1 MDYIYEN
8 LGDERFQEM
17 CHAIIN
23 SEFPNSQAFPVGQ
36 PDGGRDSIVYLSNN
50 KINKEYIIFQV
61 KYVKNPNKDEPH
73 KWLTQILEKEAV
85 KVEKLIPKGAKQF
98 YLMTNVRGTAHLD
111 VGSIDKVNKILEE
124 NISIPSTCWWRDDI
138 SRKLE
143 SKNDIKWSYSEILN
157 GQDILNNFVFKKINE
172 NRDRRESV
180 IRAYLKDQYDIDN
193 EVKFKQIEL
202 QNKLLDLFTDVP
214 IRIKKI
220 NNKNKVLRDTLISK
234 GLYQRYKDEIRHDY
248 DNGNHEEIGAANF
261 ILNSN
266 ISNGIQR
273 FLIEGGPG
281 QGKSTVSQYV
291 CQVHRIK
298 LLVKKS
304 ELNLIPKNILEAPVR
319 LPFKIDLRDIA
330 SWVEKKNPY
339 NNNISDEKFLEIWQN
354 NLESFL
360 IAHISYHSGI
370 NDFNTLDLISVLKL
384 SSVLFI
390 FDGFDEVA
398 NLKSR
403 EAIITF
409 INKGLSRLSEN
420 IGSIQV
426 VITSRP
432 AAFSSTIGFSVD
444 LYPHFELSDITP
456 TVINEYVEK
465 WIKSRRLNNRKAS
478 EIRKLVKEKLK
489 VPHLKDLA
497 KSPMQLAIL
506 ISLLNTRGESLPN
519 KRTALYDSYIELFFN
534 RESEKSLLIRDN
546 RDLIIDIHEYLAW
559 VLHSEAEL
567 YRNSGRIEIQILHE
581 KLNQYLKKEGHK
593 NIAAENLFKVM
604 EERVCALV
612 SRVQG
617 TFEFEVQPLREYFAA
632 KYLYNTSPYSPP
644 GRNLPGTK
652 PDRFDAISKNLYWQ
666 NVCRFFAGC
675 FDKGELPMIIDKL
688 IEMQEDEHLK
698 FTNYPRLL
706 TSQLLSDYVFTQYP
720 RLLGQVVKL
729 IISGVQLG
737 KILNQNDRTGKE
749 DSILLPIECG
759 RLELVTECFNQLK
772 QFPQKDYADEL
783 IGIINNNPVNNLEFW
798 QNNLSNYSKTDLT
811 KWLKY
816 AYELRLIFK
825 LDNEVL
831 LKIIS
836 ESDSESEK
844 IKRLQYLILGNKE
857 DVINKNIKLKELALQ
872 AVFDKKLFYS
882 PGRDKIKSFG
892 LIYLMFHNHFL
903 SMPFGDIDENL
914 SYKSIFD
921 NFIERT
927 EISKKGEA
935 KSIFDIKCEDEL
947 DEKVLYFLE
956 KSKNILEKPISTWR
970 DSIENWEIYT
980 RNAIKSF
987 GKNLTIEILALISAN
1002 TKTINKRF
1010 EGYED
1015 LNDDKLSLCKRVCTA
1030 RMMSGNLKYWTN
1042 HLTNSKDI
1050 RFSLFVFLTWATPR
1064 TIIKL
1069 NKLVTECID
1078 KLSSIEFKKLDL
1090 GLSNIFEISNFTP
1103 TQIKYLEKNFNSDFS
1118 NELKFLLKHRVTYDI
1133 RNKFV
1138 YDNIKSVSGNLNSIL
1153 DLKLEFLINTFLKK
1167 PNSNNL
1173 LVEIKEV
1180 YSEATNFQM
1189 SDYRYIRFSHHEKNN
1204 VPLDLAKLI
1213 MKEDNLY
1220 PKFLVSKAENV
1231 CWRNAI
1237 KEKEKVGNV
1246 AKNDKWFDYELT

>member
-23 SEFPNSQAFPVGQ
+23 SEFPNSQAFPIGQ

-143 SKNDIKWSYSEILN
+143 SKNDVKWSYSEILN

-214 IRIKKI
+214 IRVKKI

-234 GLYQRYKDEIRHDY
+234 GLYQRYKDEIRNDY

-266 ISNGIQR
+266 IITGIQR

-281 QGKSTVSQYV
+281 QGKSTVAQYV
-291 CQVHRIK
+291 CQIHRIK
-298 LLVKKS
+298 LLVKKN
-304 ELNLIPKNILEAPVR
+304 ELNLIPENILEAPVR
-319 LPFKIDLRDIA
+319 LPFKVDLRDIA

-339 NNNISDEKFLEIWQN
+339 SNSISDERFLEIWQN

-370 NDFNTLDLISVLKL
+370 NEFNTLDLISVLKL

-403 EAIITF
+403 EAIIIF

-444 LYPHFELSDITP
+444 LYPHFELTDITP
-456 TVINEYVEK
+456 KVINEYVEK
-465 WIKSRRLNNRKAS
+465 WIKSRKLDDRKAS
-478 EIRKLVKEKLK
+478 EIRKLVQEKLK

-559 VLHSEAEL
+559 ILHSEAEL
-567 YRNSGRIEIQILHE
+567 YKNSGRIEIQILHE
-581 KLNQYLKKEGHK
+581 KLNQYLEKEGHK
-593 NIAAENLFKVM
+593 NIIAEQLFKVM

-632 KYLYNTSPYSPP
+632 KFLYNTSPYSPP

-688 IEMQEDEHLK
+688 IEMQEDEHLS

-720 RLLGQVVKL
+720 RLLNQVVKL
-729 IISGVQLG
+729 IVSGIQLG
-737 KILNQNDRTGKE
+737 KILNQDKNSGGE
-749 DSILLPIECG
+749 DSILLPLECG

-772 QFPQKDYADEL
+772 KFPTKDYADEL
-783 IGIINNNPVNNLEFW
+783 INIINNNPINKLDFW
-798 QNNLSNYSKTDLT
+798 VKSLSNYSNKDLT
-811 KWLKY
+811 KWLNF
-816 AYELRLIFK
+816 AYKLRIIFK
-825 LDNEVL
+825 LDNHVL
-831 LKIIS
+831 LKIINES
-836 ESDSESEK
+836 ESESEK
-844 IKRLQYLILGNKE
+844 IKRLQYLVQGNKE
-857 DVINKNIKLKELALQ
+857 EVINENIKIKELALK
-872 AVFDKKLFYS
+872 AIFDKELFYNTRQ
-882 PGRDKIKSFG
+882 PKIESLG
-892 LIYLMFHNHFL
+892 LINIMFHIHFL
-903 SMPFGDIDENL
+903 SMPFQDIDKNR
-914 SYKSIFD
+914 SYKELFD
-921 NFIERT
+921 NFLIRE
-927 EISKKGEA
+927 EQKDKFE
-935 KSIFDIKCEDEL
+935 SIFQVKNEDEV
-947 DEKVLYFLE
+947 DNKIISFLKE
-956 KSKNILEKPISTWR
+956 TKPILEKPLSSWKN
-970 DSIENWEIYT
+970 SIENWEIYSEK
-980 RNAIKSF
+980 AIKYF
-987 GKNLTIEILALISAN
+987 GENLTIELLALLSAN
-1002 TKTINKRF
+1002 TKTIEKRF
-1010 EGYED
+1010 VGYED
-1015 LNDDKLSLCKRVCTA
+1015 LNDKKISLCKRVCYA
-1030 RMMSGNLKYWTN
+1030 RMKSGNLKYWVN
-1042 HLTNSKDI
+1042 HLTYSKNN
-1050 RFSLFVFLTWATPR
+1050 RFSIFVFLTWATPR

-1069 NKLVTECID
+1069 QKLISESIN
-1078 KLSSIEFKKLDL
+1078 KLSSDEFKKLEL
-1090 GLSNIFEISNFTP
+1090 GLSNIYQISSFTSIQVKFLEI
-1103 TQIKYLEKNFNSDFS
+1103 NFNDESTD
-1118 NELKFLLKHRVTYDI
+1118 ELKFLLSHRI
-1133 RNKFV
+1133 IFNLRNKFI
-1138 YDNIKSVSGNLNSIL
+1138 YDNIKTVSGKLDSIL
-1153 DLKLEFLINTFLKK
+1153 DLKLEFLINSFIKK
-1167 PNSNNL
+1167 PSNKDL
-1173 LVEIKEV
+1173 LTEIKDV
-1180 YSEATNFQM
+1180 YSNTSNFQM
-1189 SDYRYIRFSHHEKNN
+1189 SDYRFTRYIHHENN
-1204 VPLDLAKLI
+1204 NIPLNLAKLI

-1220 PKFLVSKAENV
+1220 PKFLVSKAENI
-1231 CWRNAI
+1231 CWRNAV